1 MRRGWSPERT
11 VGSAGLVVFTVGVLV
26 FWLTYGNAGERP
38 GVQVERDLHDAV
50 SLLLQQYGA
59 TSTDKQVVE
68 ETLQKMLPFLAKLL
82 PGAAISS
89 TLMACW
95 LNLLVAGR
103 YCRLRHLP
111 LPVTLLEWSRWKAPE
126 LLVWFVIVSGV
137 VLLLPSN
144 LLRIAGINALMVA
157 GVVYLFQGLAIFSFY
172 FERWKIPRVFR
183 AAVYG
188 IILIQ
193 QLFTLGAMLIGLF
206 DMWFDFRR
214 LSRGAPVSG

>member
-1 MRRGWSPERT
+1 
-11 VGSAGLVVFTVGVLV
+11 
-26 FWLTYGNAGERP
+26 
-38 GVQVERDLHDAV
+38 
-50 SLLLQQYGA
+50 
-59 TSTDKQVVE
+59 VVE
-68 ETLQKMLPFLAKLL
+68 EALQKMLPFLTKLL
-82 PGAAISS
+82 PGAALSS

-111 LPVTLLEWSRWKAPE
+111 MPATLLEWSRWKAPE

-137 VLLLPSN
+137 VLLLPSG

-157 GVVYLFQGLAIFSFY
+157 GVIYLFQGLAIFSFY

-193 QLFTLGAMLIGLF
+193 QFFTLGAMLIGLF
-206 DMWFDFRR
+206 DMWLDFRR
-214 LSRGAPVSG
+214 LSRGTPVSG